1 MTTTAIRLAGLAI
14 GTLCTLTRAD
24 REPDIEAR
32 VIAQHEPSEDGRT
45 HETHFEPRDP
55 DDALMHGTIIIFGD
69 TLASPSGL
77 WHFDDVVHE
86 PEAEDKPEVI
96 EEPKA
101 LALNLP
107 RGAAWLMETAKTLEN
122 EAERY
127 GSPSYGTPK
136 CNVQQSLKG
145 AASMLRSA
153 VGHALLS
160 EEA

>member
-1 MTTTAIRLAGLAI
+1 LPVSRSAHSARSLAPTASP
-14 GTLCTLTRAD
+14 T
-24 REPDIEAR
+24 IEAR

-69 TLASPSGL
+69 TLASPSGYVAL
-77 WHFDDVVHE
+77 RRRGARARGGRQARGEIV
-86 PEAEDKPEVI
+86 

>member
-14 GTLCTLTRAD
+14 GTLCTLA
-24 REPDIEAR
+24 REDGEPTIEAR
-32 VIAQHEPSEDGRT
+32 IIAQHSFDDGRT

-69 TLASPSGL
+69 TLASPSGTWL
-77 WHFDDVVHE
+77 YDNMVHE
-86 PEAEDKPEVI
+86 PEAEDERVEI
-96 EEPKA
+96 VEEPKA

-127 GSPSYGTPK
+127 GTPSYGTPK

-160 EEA
+160 EEV